1 MKKILNIILII
12 ICLFS
17 LNACSTIVSSLPI
30 VNNAVNKNESTDN
43 GTKTTNNSIFSIN
56 NNSYE
61 IEINQ
66 NYMQNEK
73 DGRVYLK
80 TEYPYIS
87 LIGLDDNTSLHDT
100 INTINKNQEKEANDF
115 MENTN
120 DSAIAALFESDMYEG
135 TMYFTQES
143 KMNVERKDNKLL
155 VLSNQIYYDAGGAH
169 PSTNSVFTNIYV
181 PTGKELKIDD
191 VVVDKNS
198 FYDTLK
204 TELKK
209 QNPDY
214 GFFEDW
220 ENNIDTYKKGYIDL
234 SEGNEDGEELRYEV
248 ALNFMLLDGKLNVYF
263 NPYDLGPYA
272 SGGVGVNLS
281 YDEFKDI
288 VKDEYK

>member
-1 MKKILNIILII
+1 MKKIFNLIILV
-12 ICLFS
+12 FS
-17 LNACSTIVSSLPI
+17 LINLTSCTTIIPTLPI
-30 VNNAVNKNESTDN
+30 INQA
-43 GTKTTNNSIFSIN
+43 IN
-56 NNSYE
+56 NNSEKTNNTNDSINSMPFINSNKYAV
-61 IEINQ
+61 EINQ
-66 NYMQNEK
+66 NFMQNEK

-120 DSAIAALFESDMYEG
+120 DSAIEALFESDMYEG

-143 KMNVERKDNKLL
+143 KMKVERKDDKLL

-169 PSTNSVFTNIYV
+169 PSTNSVFTNIHI

-191 VVVDKNS
+191 VVVDKDN

-248 ALNFMLLDGKLNVYF
+248 TLNFMLLDGKLNVYF

-272 SGGVGVNLS
+272 SGGVGVNLP

-288 VKDEYK
+288 IKDEYK

>member
-12 ICLFS
+12 MCLFS
-17 LNACSTIVSSLPI
+17 LNACSTIVSTLPI
-30 VNNAVNKNESTDN
+30 VNNAVNKNNNETN
-43 GTKTTNNSIFSIN
+43 TTNNSLFSIN
-56 NNSYE
+56 NNTYE
-61 IEINQ
+61 VEIRE

-143 KMNVERKDNKLL
+143 KMNIERKDNKLL

-169 PSTNSVFTNIYV
+169 PSTNSLFTNIYI

-191 VVVDKNS
+191 VVVDKDG

-214 GFFEDW
+214 GFLEDW
-220 ENNIDTYKKGYIDL
+220 EKNIDTYKKGYIDL

-248 ALNFMLLDGKLNVYF
+248 TLNFMLLDDKLNVYF
-263 NPYDLGPYA
+263 NPYDLGPYG
-272 SGGVGVNLS
+272 SGGIGVNLP
-281 YDEFKDI
+281 YDEFKGL
-288 VKDEYK
+288 VKDEFQ

>member
-12 ICLFS
+12 MCLFS

-43 GTKTTNNSIFSIN
+43 GTKTSNNSIFSIN

-80 TEYPYIS
+80 TEYPHIS

-100 INTINKNQEKEANDF
+100 INTINLKQEKEANDF
-115 MENTN
+115 MVNTN
-120 DSAIAALFESDMYEG
+120 DSAIATLFESDMYED

-143 KMNVERKDNKLL
+143 KMTVERKDNKLL

-169 PSTNSVFTNIYV
+169 PSTNSLYTNVHV

-191 VVVDKNS
+191 VIIDKNS

-214 GFFEDW
+214 EFFDDW
-220 ENNIDTYKKGYIDL
+220 EKSLDNYKKGFMDL
-234 SEGNEDGEELRYEV
+234 GDSTEDLKYEIS
-248 ALNFMLLDGKLNVYF
+248 LNFALLNNKLNVYF
-263 NPYDLGPYA
+263 NPYELGPYA
-272 SGGVGVNLS
+272 SGGIGVNLPYS
-281 YDEFKDI
+281 EFKGLG
-288 VKDEYK
+288 KDEYQ

>member
-1 MKKILNIILII
+1 MKKILNIALISF
-12 ICLFS
+12 CLFNLS
-17 LNACSTIVSSLPI
+17 ACATIVSTLPI
-30 VNNAVNKNESTDN
+30 VNNAVNKNNNETN
-43 GTKTTNNSIFSIN
+43 TTNNSIFSIN

-143 KMNVERKDNKLL
+143 KMNIERKDNKLL

-169 PSTNSVFTNIYV
+169 PSTNSVFTNIYI

-209 QNPDY
+209 QNPDF
-214 GFFEDW
+214 GFFDDW
-220 ENNIDTYKKGYIDL
+220 EDNIEIYKKGYFDL
-234 SEGNEDGEELRYEV
+234 GEVDEELRYPV
-248 ALNFMLLDGKLNVYF
+248 TLNFMLLDGKLNVYF

-272 SGGVGVNLS
+272 SGGIGVNLP